1 MEETTPDS
9 SQTCSVAAPAS
20 WYREP
25 LFHFL
30 LIGLALFGVFALM
43 KNGTDGDPRRQV
55 SHRIRVS
62 EDKLRE
68 LYKLFLQNEGHA
80 PSSNELNKKAEEWV
94 KEELLYREGMA
105 NGLDRNDPVIRQRL
119 VKLMQWY
126 MIGASGGGEPTEKE
140 MRDHFEA
147 NQERYRVGAGNLAF
161 EQIFF
166 STIRRGA
173 TAESDA
179 RLVWQSFQ
187 AGTQTAQEVA
197 LGHGDSM
204 GSPDRTTEVT
214 QRGEPAALATT
225 FGKPFV
231 DSLLKM
237 PFDKWAMPVQSP
249 MGWHVVRRLKPSNPT
264 FEELKHQIR
273 SELIAARG
281 NSSPDQAY
289 AELLKRYDVEIGDL
303 PEVRK

>member
-1 MEETTPDS
+1 
-9 SQTCSVAAPAS
+9 
-20 WYREP
+20 
-25 LFHFL
+25 
-30 LIGLALFGVFALM
+30 
-43 KNGTDGDPRRQV
+43 
-55 SHRIRVS
+55 
-62 EDKLRE
+62 
-68 LYKLFLQNEGHA
+68 
-80 PSSNELNKKAEEWV
+80 
-94 KEELLYREGMA
+94 
-105 NGLDRNDPVIRQRL
+105 
-119 VKLMQWY
+119 MQWY

-140 MRDHFEA
+140 MRDHFAA
-147 NQERYRVGAGNLAF
+147 NQERYRNGPGSLSF

-166 STIRRGA
+166 STNRRGV

-214 QRGEPAALATT
+214 QRGEPGALAQR

-231 DSLLKM
+231 DSVLAM
-237 PFDKWAMPVQSP
+237 PFDKWGMPVQSP
-249 MGWHVVRRLKPSNPT
+249 LGWHVVRRTHPSNPT
-264 FEELKHQIR
+264 FDELKQQIR

-281 NSSPDQAY
+281 MSSPDQAY

>member
-1 MEETTPDS
+1 MEESMPDHP
-9 SQTCSVAAPAS
+9 TENPEAVVTL
-20 WYREP
+20 WYKEP
-25 LFHFL
+25 LVHFL
-30 LIGLALFGVFALM
+30 LIGLGLFGFFALM
-43 KNGTDGDPRRQV
+43 KTGSNADPRRQV
-55 SHRIRVS
+55 SPCIRVN

-68 LYKLFLQNEGHA
+68 LYKLFLQNEGRA
-80 PSSNELNKKAEEWV
+80 PSSNELNMKAQEWV

-147 NQERYRVGAGNLAF
+147 NQERYRSGAGSLAF

-166 STIRRGA
+166 STNRRGA

-179 RLVWQSFQ
+179 ILVWQSFQ

-214 QRGEPAALATT
+214 QRGEPGALAEK

-231 DSLLKM
+231 DSVLAM

-249 MGWHVVRRLKPSNPT
+249 MGWHVVRRTHPGNPT
-264 FEELKHQIR
+264 FDELKQQIR
-273 SELIAARG
+273 SELVAARG
-281 NSSPDQAY
+281 SSSPDQAY
-289 AELLKRYDVEIGDL
+289 AELLKRYEVEIGDL